1 MRLLLK
7 RRYTPRESLGRL
19 FLGQRQLCFIREAP
33 KNCFGS
39 KFSCMEEGIY
49 ELEPIHSE
57 ASGWQI
63 RVGDKGL
70 ILSKAADQLPGTF
83 ELCPVSCYRAD
94 GTPLFTK
101 LAFQKLLDELGEY
114 WGRGEILQLQIESKA
129 IPYSYQACQIPSYS

>member
-1 MRLLLK
+1 MRLLLVRK
-7 RRYTPRESLGRL
+7 YTPRGSLGRL

-33 KNCFGS
+33 KACFGS
-39 KFSCMEEGIY
+39 GSSCLEEGIY
-49 ELEPIHSE
+49 ELEPLHSE

-63 RVGDKGL
+63 RVGDKGM
-70 ILSKAADQLPGTF
+70 ILSKGADQLPGTF

>member
-1 MRLLLK
+1 
-7 RRYTPRESLGRL
+7 
-19 FLGQRQLCFIREAP
+19 
-33 KNCFGS
+33 
-39 KFSCMEEGIY
+39 MEEGVY

-101 LAFQKLLDELGEY
+101 LAFQNYWMSWENIGEEE
-114 WGRGEILQLQIESKA
+114 RS
-129 IPYSYQACQIPSYS
+129 SNCR